1 MLFKRIGFLAGVAK
15 TIGERNRSCVFPPIT
30 FCKLHYL
37 KLANSN
43 NINNLEYIDGGIYS
57 FDAGSRKPDS
67 AIYEYA
73 LEKSGAKANESVFI
87 DDLIDNIKAA
97 EKQGFLGIHYVGEDQ
112 LLEDLNNLGI
122 EIDKMVALV

>member
-1 MLFKRIGFLAGVAK
+1 MSFLKSLSANY
-15 TIGERNRSCVFPPIT
+15 TIW
-30 FCKLHYL
+30 LL
-37 KLANSN
+37 SN
-43 NINNLEYIDGGIYS
+43 TNPRHIKDELESQVSFLEYIDGGIYS

-73 LEKSGAKANESVFI
+73 LEKSGTKANESVFI
-87 DDLIDNIKAA
+87 DDLIDNINAA
-97 EKQGFLGIHYVGEDQ
+97 ENQGFLGIHYVGEDQ